1 MKFLLFLIL
10 FYLNEYSMSSVLDLS
25 SEELILSKIFKPKK
39 ALNVTNIFKD
49 FDQIM
54 NLTKISQLNS
64 AGNVISDETKTII
77 STNTITDTISNS
89 LTLIKQPNNE
99 NIILI
104 DDNNLS
110 SEHLENDSQLFNEA
124 LEPLTFLDEKLKI
137 NTIEPIYMS
146 FKDFKLCVG
155 YHYEL
160 NNKTKHTEISPD
172 FIKLFKLRLNKLVE

>member
-1 MKFLLFLIL
+1 MKFKLFLIL

-25 SEELILSKIFKPKK
+25 SEESILFKIFKPKK
-39 ALNVTNIFKD
+39 ALNVTNISKD
-49 FDQIM
+49 FDQII
-54 NLTKISQLNS
+54 NSTKVSEPKS
-64 AGNVISDETKTII
+64 AGNVISHETKTII
-77 STNTITDTISNS
+77 STNTITDKISNS
-89 LTLIKQPNNE
+89 LTLINHQNNG

-110 SEHLENDSQLFNEA
+110 SEHLENDSEFFNEA
-124 LEPLTFLDEKLKI
+124 LEPLKFLDEKVKI

-155 YHYEL
+155 HHFEL